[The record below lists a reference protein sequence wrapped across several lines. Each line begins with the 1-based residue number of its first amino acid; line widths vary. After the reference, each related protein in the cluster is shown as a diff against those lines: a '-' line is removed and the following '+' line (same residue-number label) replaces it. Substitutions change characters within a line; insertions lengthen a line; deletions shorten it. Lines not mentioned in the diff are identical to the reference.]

1 MHEMNDGAAGFEP
14 PGTAAERSA
23 LSPASLD
30 HRAKE
35 PDEYD
40 DADPADPTA
49 RTAVPAG

>member
-1 MHEMNDGAAGFEP
+1 MDDGAMSHEL
-14 PGTAAERSA
+14 PGTAAERSV
-23 LSPASLD
+23 LSPASLG

-49 RTAVPAG
+49 RTAIT